1 MSLRRCVIFLN
12 PTQDP
17 QRRGETSVPT
27 RGGATPRQSQAGPPG
42 VQVSTSATAATAAAA
57 AATTAG
63 SGEAVKRIRIGNLVV
78 DGRLQEFCFEVEKGR
93 EGSDAGKSGGVRGN
107 RGGGDGRGEG
117 RPADAADHAV
127 AVTRCV
133 DGNNMQR

>member
-27 RGGATPRQSQAGPPG
+27 RGGATSRQSQAGPPG
-42 VQVSTSATAATAAAA
+42 VQVSTSATAATAA

-78 DGRLQEFCFEVEKGR
+78 DGRLQEFCLEVEKGR
-93 EGSDAGKSGGVRGN
+93 EGGVAGEPEGVRGN
-107 RGGGDGRGEG
+107 RDGDAWRGEG